1 MNPLIRPFA
10 ALRPLPGRAQ
20 EVVAPPYDVLNS
32 DEARAA
38 AVGRPLSF
46 LHISKA
52 EIDLPQGTDVHSERV
67 YTCARENFERLRADG
82 VLRQDA
88 QPSYYLYQLVMGR
101 HEQNGVVAV
110 GSVTA
115 YEENRIRRHELTR
128 PDKEDDRVRQIDVLK
143 AQTGPVLLTYRA
155 RPAVSSMLAGLRRVP
170 PETEVILDGVR
181 HRLWPIT
188 DAGLVTRLTEE
199 LGGVEVLYI
208 ADGHHRSAAAARVA
222 RLHAQEGAQ
231 APDSPY
237 RYFLAVLFPD
247 TEMRILDY
255 NRVIQDLNGQQPD
268 EFRARLA
275 EAFTVRPSP
284 IPVKPNRKGEFGMY
298 LDHAWYRLRIRPQ
311 QVPDDPVQSL
321 DVSLLDRYVL
331 APLLAISDPRRDR
344 RIDFV
349 GGIRGLSALER
360 RVDQGGM
367 AVAFSLFPT
376 ALGDLMKVADAG
388 QIMPPKSTWFEPKLA
403 DGLVSHLLA

>member
-67 YTCARENFERLRADG
+67 YTCARENFERLRVDG

-88 QPSYYLYQLVMGR
+88 QPSYYLYQLVMG
-101 HEQNGVVAV
+101 HNEQNGVVAV
-110 GSVTA
+110 GSVAA

-155 RPAVSSMLAGLRRVP
+155 RPAVSLMLAGLRRVP
-170 PETEVILDGVR
+170 PETEVVLDGVR

-188 DAGLVTRLTEE
+188 DAGLVMRLTEE

-231 APDSPY
+231 LPDSPY

-298 LDHAWYRLRIRPQ
+298 LDHAWYLRPCWRSPTRGATGASTSSGGSGVSRRLSGAWIRAGWRLRFLCFQLR
-311 QVPDDPVQSL
+311 
-321 DVSLLDRYVL
+321 
-331 APLLAISDPRRDR
+331 
-344 RIDFV
+344 
-349 GGIRGLSALER
+349 SATL
-360 RVDQGGM
+360 
-367 AVAFSLFPT
+367 
-376 ALGDLMKVADAG
+376 
-388 QIMPPKSTWFEPKLA
+388 
-403 DGLVSHLLA
+403 